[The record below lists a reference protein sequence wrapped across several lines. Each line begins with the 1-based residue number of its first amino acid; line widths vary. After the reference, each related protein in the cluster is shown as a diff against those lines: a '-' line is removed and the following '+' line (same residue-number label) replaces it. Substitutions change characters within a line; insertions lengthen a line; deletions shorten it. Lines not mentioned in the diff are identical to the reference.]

1 MNEPS
6 CTQSEPSC
14 IQSVVVASFV
24 SSLITAT
31 IVIAVSIV
39 IHAGVWF
46 YKKSHFNET
55 CHQAHQGN
63 SKEGVYETVDD
74 KAATMINMA
83 TNEAYAT
90 TIIT

>member
-1 MNEPS
+1 MN
-6 CTQSEPSC
+6 EPSC

-46 YKKSHFNET
+46 YKKSHSNET
-55 CHQAHQGN
+55 CHQARQGN
-63 SKEGVYETVDD
+63 SNEGVYETVDD
-74 KAATMINMA
+74 KAATTINMT

-90 TIIT
+90 ATIT